1 MPFRCNCGKL
11 SCSQR
16 MIPNCHKS
24 ATFILKLFCPRTK
37 NQSQSV
43 KTTIVV
49 MTSSRPWWVCTT
61 FSFLKRA
68 PTKICGVFFGFPA
81 YLSSANRGPAPLV
94 MHNLSVSNQSRQL
107 RRNAIRRRIFRLH
120 TNRLQETPKKP
131 DPQCQPQPKCARIVL
146 KPTCAVLPVWD
157 QVSIMDDLR

>member
-24 ATFILKLFCPRTK
+24 ATFILNLFCLRTK
-37 NQSQSV
+37 NQSQPV
-43 KTTIVV
+43 RTTIAV

-61 FSFLKRA
+61 FSFRKRA
-68 PTKICGVFFGFPA
+68 PTKICDVFRI
-81 YLSSANRGPAPLV
+81 SSVSIIHQPGTSPSRNAQFIG
-94 MHNLSVSNQSRQL
+94 SNQSRQL

-146 KPTCAVLPVWD
+146 KPTCTVLPVWD